1 MIEFTT
7 VNVLLAAGLSLLIA
21 VIFNYTIKKELKVS
35 SVVEKGEKL

>member
-21 VIFNYTIKKELKVS
+21 VIFIYTIKKEIK
-35 SVVEKGEKL
+35 

>member
-21 VIFNYTIKKELKVS
+21 VIFIFNIKKELK
-35 SVVEKGEKL
+35 